1 MAFVLDEEMQNVT
14 NIKVIGVGGGGGNA
28 VNRMVEAGLSGV
40 EFVAMNTDQ
49 QALINSKAT
58 QKVQLG
64 AKLTK
69 GRGAGADPEVGQR
82 AAEESK
88 DEIANALKGAQ
99 MVFITAGMGG
109 GTGTGAAPVVAETA
123 HDLGILTVGIVTK
136 PFAFEGKRKMSLAE
150 QGIASLM
157 MHVDSLIVIPN
168 ERLKLISQEKITL
181 MNAFEAADN
190 VLRQGVES
198 ISSLINIPAFI
209 NLDFADVRSIMKDAG
224 FAHMGVGVA
233 KGAGKAE
240 NAAKAAISSP
250 LLETSIAGARG
261 VIINITSSP
270 DIGLDDVETAA
281 SSITQ
286 SAHPDANIIWAPPL
300 TSISRTR
307 SASPSWLPD
316 SRARPLWTSPSRP
329 TSTAATPPAR
339 PRLPPRSSLPS
350 PPSLRHRSCRSP
362 RRSRPLWSGLTRSSP
377 TRCSTMCSA
386 PASTPRPPRAP
397 TTMTRMT
404 ATTSTTCSAS

>member
-28 VNRMVEAGLSGV
+28 VNRMVEAGLNGV

-49 QALINSKAT
+49 QALVNSKAT

-136 PFAFEGKRKMSLAE
+136 PFAFEGKRKMSMAE
-150 QGIASLM
+150 QGIANLM

-198 ISSLINIPAFI
+198 ISSLINVPAFI

-281 SSITQ
+281 SMITQ
-286 SAHPDANIIWAPPL
+286 SAHPDANIIWGTAFDERLQDEMSITVVATGFESTPGVDEPIQAVVNAQRAAAGAAPAAAPAAPAPAPAPAADPVIPNPVFSNVFNPNVD
-300 TSISRTR
+300 T
-307 SASPSWLPD
+307 PV
-316 SRARPLWTSPSRP
+316 
-329 TSTAATPPAR
+329 STAPAAKEDDSNEDDGDYFND
-339 PRLPPRSSLPS
+339 LLSILNKRS
-350 PPSLRHRSCRSP
+350 
-362 RRSRPLWSGLTRSSP
+362 
-377 TRCSTMCSA
+377 
-386 PASTPRPPRAP
+386 
-397 TTMTRMT
+397 
-404 ATTSTTCSAS
+404 